1 MPYSFP
7 PRRSSDLLLMQL
19 IFGPLVNPHYDEYA
33 RDIHVGGQH
42 LLSLIEDVLDLSRIE
57 MGQIRMRLGR
67 VDLQAEAHAAVA
79 MVQARRGQAIATI
92 EIAISDDFP
101 VLDADARL
109 IRQILINLISKSAQF
124 RTEEHP

>member
-1 MPYSFP
+1 
-7 PRRSSDLLLMQL
+7 
-19 IFGPLVNPHYDEYA
+19 
-33 RDIHVGGQH
+33 
-42 LLSLIEDVLDLSRIE
+42 

-79 MVQARRGQAIATI
+79 MVQARPGQAIATI

-109 IRQILINLISKSAQF
+109 IRQILINLISNSAKFTPPDGTITVLGF
-124 RTEEHP
+124 RDGDGAAFALFDDRLGIDPQDHARSEQHTSE